1 MSNAEHLIESSI
13 IAIENGKKYEDFVN
27 QKHTRLMAEISE
39 IKLEDVWAM
48 AVHVVYTFKNSWVGD
63 TVAIFQ
69 GETPFDLNMRKYVER
84 FI

>member
-1 MSNAEHLIESSI
+1 MSNAEHLIESAI
-13 IAIENGKKYEDFVN
+13 ITIENGKKYEDFVN

-48 AVHVVYTFKNSWVGD
+48 AVHVVYTFKNSWVSD

-69 GETPFDLNMRKYVER
+69 GETPFDLNMREYVER